1 MNRQP
6 IFAEDVPDCGR
17 RDARALV
24 VFADD
29 TYFGLSYFRKASAAT
44 FSPHAGFISSRVT
57 AERIVQACQPP
68 AK

>member
-17 RDARALV
+17 RGARALA

-29 TYFGLSYFRKASAAT
+29 TYWGLSYFRKASATT
-44 FSPHAGFISSRVT
+44 FTPHAGFISSRTT
-57 AERIVQACQPP
+57 AQRIVAACQKP
-68 AK
+68 